1 MSAGLPYSVLLQLEF
16 LECPASLQL
25 PYSPCCSLHTF
36 PLVYTSWTPL
46 SGAAASSVTALGGFL
61 EIPIA
66 SSRVSV
72 FLICAPEGS
81 KGVHMFFRHPGTKS
95 IHGWSREN
103 PNCGILAVG
112 EVVEAHR
119 AALAH
124 LGKVVRVPGRNCA
137 ISICSACALST
148 RSARLAYPPTHTH
161 TYTSHTRPLSIPY
174 PSRLSKF
181 HRGALD
187 WGPSS
192 ITVRPTRGGGV
203 CIYPTH
209 TILSSFPFGIF
220 QFAWPPQ
227 LDLSAGPDSQRL
239 SSSCTFFCSFSC
251 SGAWADQTTC
261 NQLVLDLPL
270 HAYIEIF
277 FSLHDSFCNSHLHM
291 GDTDGHVGTIACTI
305 HCVFCTCRLPQKY
318 NSLLT
323 ITQKTRPIVTFYA
336 TKC

>member
-25 PYSPCCSLHTF
+25 PCSPCCSLHTF

-61 EIPIA
+61 EVPIA

-119 AALAH
+119 AALAQ
-124 LGKVVRVPGRNCA
+124 LGKVVRVPGRYCA

-181 HRGALD
+181 HRGAVD

-239 SSSCTFFCSFSC
+239 SSSCTLSFVRSHAQAPGQIRPPAISLC
-251 SGAWADQTTC
+251 LTCRCMLTSRYSFLFMIHFATAIYIWGTLMAMWA
-261 NQLVLDLPL
+261 PL
-270 HAYIEIF
+270 HALSTASSALADYF
-277 FSLHDSFCNSHLHM
+277 RN
-291 GDTDGHVGTIACTI
+291 
-305 HCVFCTCRLPQKY
+305 
-318 NSLLT
+318 
-323 ITQKTRPIVTFYA
+323 ITV
-336 TKC
+336 C